1 MISNRTIVMLLCFA
15 GAGFLMASQ
24 GQNEAR
30 SSPVVTDDTTVAAAP
45 SLIEIG
51 QDAWRSM
58 VQPPLTAPAQVSP
71 SDEMVAMAARHLPKF
86 LVVSLSDR
94 QVRLQMGD
102 EVLAT
107 YPVAIGKDGW
117 ETPSGEF
124 YVTHMMENPAWRHP
138 VTRELI
144 DPGPDSP
151 IGTRWIE
158 FWREDKNAFGF
169 HGTNE
174 ADLIGEAVSH
184 GCLRMHNEDVEALY
198 ASVYPGM
205 PVMVVP

>member
-30 SSPVVTDDTTVAAAP
+30 SSPVAPEDATVASSP
-45 SLIEIG
+45 SLIEAG

-58 VQPPLTAPAQVSP
+58 VQPPLAAPAQVSP

-107 YPVAIGKDGW
+107 YPVAIGQDGW

-124 YVTHMMENPAWRHP
+124 YVTRMVENPTWRHP
-138 VTRELI
+138 ITREVI

-184 GCLRMHNEDVEALY
+184 GCLRMHNDDVEALY

-205 PVMVVP
+205 PVTVIP